1 MIAQIYTK
9 TNGDYTSIL
18 VTNEKA
24 EVYFR
29 DVLEIPELTGVQR
42 GVSFVKHQLDVE
54 KTELYPDKLKAEEQL
69 KDIYINWCMVNAV
82 AGENRNL
89 EADKRCTM
97 ELQTFLRWNTVGGRR
112 LGDSR

>member
-54 KTELYPDKLKAEEQL
+54 KTELYPDKLKAEELL
-69 KDIYINWCMVNAV
+69 KEMENDLGRINEKSKRNGIFDILLS
-82 AGENRNL
+82 E
-89 EADKRCTM
+89 
-97 ELQTFLRWNTVGGRR
+97 
-112 LGDSR
+112 